1 MHVFL
6 VSGKIGN
13 SYLVENIS
21 LDRDIS
27 RRLQALGVT
36 KGTKINILNNKK
48 SGSVIFSVRGSR
60 LAVGRQI
67 ASGIEVKE
75 AAI

>member
-1 MHVFL
+1 MFL

>member
-36 KGTKINILNNKK
+36 KGTKINVLNNKK

>member
-1 MHVFL
+1 MQVFL

-36 KGTKINILNNKK
+36 KGTKIAVLNNKK

-75 AAI
+75 AAL